1 MSGGQA
7 AGNSQ
12 MLCNIRM
19 TEGKIGGFRAVL
31 LWWTVQRMRCASVVD
46 TTENEV
52 SWTLVTYKSITLL

>member
-1 MSGGQA
+1 
-7 AGNSQ
+7 